1 MSWSNRVVWRE
12 GMFLRTQHFQQQ
24 DRWTELL
31 VRGVTRALRPHP
43 WGLIDYTVDRDLLGT
58 GRFALSSASG
68 MFEDG
73 TPFLLPGEADHP
85 PPLDVPD
92 SARNALVYLA
102 LPIRQA
108 GGVEVSDDRSE
119 GRYGAHPFEAYDTQ
133 SASPIPAELQVGRPR
148 LRYMLESEE
157 RAGYQCIGLARITEV
172 TADRRVILDDR

>member
-1 MSWSNRVVWRE
+1 MMHDPTRRHTGVRNRRTSAGLRPDRARSCTQAAKPAQEAERSMSWSNRVVWRE

-24 DRWTELL
+24 DRWTESL

-43 WGLIDYTVDRDLLGT
+43 WGLVDYTVDRDLLGT

-92 SARNALVYLA
+92 SARNAL
-102 LPIRQA
+102 
-108 GGVEVSDDRSE
+108 
-119 GRYGAHPFEAYDTQ
+119 
-133 SASPIPAELQVGRPR
+133 
-148 LRYMLESEE
+148 
-157 RAGYQCIGLARITEV
+157 
-172 TADRRVILDDR
+172 